1 MDEDEI
7 RRFLDRY
14 GQALSAGHLEEIV
27 RCWDVP
33 ALVLSDQGALPVSSS
48 GEIERFFAQ
57 AGEQYRSQGLV
68 TTRLRLE
75 RAEAL
80 TEQLTSVDIQ
90 WAAFEAAGAERSSE
104 RSHYILQRG
113 EDGHH
118 RIRVALTRTT
128 PP

>member
-1 MDEDEI
+1 MNEDEI

-14 GQALSAGHLEEIV
+14 GEALSASDLAEIV

-33 ALVLSDQGALPVSSS
+33 ALVLSDHGAIAVSSS

-57 AGEQYRSQGLV
+57 AGEQYRSQGLMA
-68 TTRLRLE
+68 TRPRLE

-80 TEQLTSVDIQ
+80 TEQLASVNVQ
-90 WAAFEAAGAERSSE
+90 WAAFDAAGAEQSSE

-113 EDGHH
+113 EDGHY

-128 PP
+128 